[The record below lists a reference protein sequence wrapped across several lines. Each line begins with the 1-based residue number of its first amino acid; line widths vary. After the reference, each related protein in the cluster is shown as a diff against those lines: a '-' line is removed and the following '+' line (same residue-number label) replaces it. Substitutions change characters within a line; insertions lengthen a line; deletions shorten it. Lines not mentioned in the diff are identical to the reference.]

1 MKLSKYISV
10 VLILLLSFNLSAQS
24 KSDTII
30 FKALKDEMSRNLGG
44 LKLENQKPPFFI
56 QNSLADGR
64 YFFAKA
70 SLGALIRSREVP
82 LNNSS
87 YRLMVGDYAIND
99 ENFVSGLQNYNS
111 GGANLSFPIDNDYMA
126 IRRAF
131 WLILDRSYKVS
142 IDNYTQKL
150 SVLKQQNK
158 DKSEIIDDYS
168 RTQPVTALFPY
179 SETKYDKTL
188 WENNIKKISAVFEN
202 FPQIQSSAVDVF
214 IFNANIYTI
223 NSEGS
228 KIRSSVKTACILV
241 NASTQAMDGE
251 LLNDH
256 VLCYAPVSEG
266 LPSVD
271 EISAKV
277 KQMAENLNKRRSAPI
292 IEEAYQGPVVFE
304 GDALAELFNNKL
316 FSNNGLLTSREPLYA
331 VVSSK
336 GMNNKIENKIG
347 KRLCAENISIV
358 SEPKT
363 KVFNNTPLVGSYD
376 IDTEG
381 VVPQN
386 GLMLVDKGILKTLLS
401 DRIPTPKIKESNG
414 SSRFNLTGNIRQKSP
429 GVINVTYSNG
439 QTYADL
445 LKSVATETAKNG
457 LEYYYI
463 VRKFETSNI
472 VQSIQPSP
480 SGFTKPV
487 AIYKVSVKT
496 GNEELV
502 RCANISEF
510 PLLSFKYALGG
521 TTEKVAYNLVNNTV
535 LPISYIVPK
544 AMAFNDISLEKD
556 NSPKGKLPIVENPL
570 VKASK

>member
-1 MKLSKYISV
+1 MKLSKYISIA
-10 VLILLLSFNLSAQS
+10 LILLLSVNLSAQS

-30 FKALKDEMSRNLGG
+30 FKALKDEMSRNLSG

-56 QNSLADGR
+56 QTSLADGK

-82 LNNSS
+82 LNNSN

-111 GGANLSFPIDNDYMA
+111 GGASLSLPIDNDYLA

-241 NASTQAMDGE
+241 NASTQAVDGE
-251 LLNDH
+251 LLNDQ
-256 VLCYAPVSEG
+256 VLCYAPLSDG

-277 KQMAENLNKRRSAPI
+277 KQMAENLDKRRSTPI

-304 GDALAELFNNKL
+304 GDALADLFNNRL
-316 FSNNGLLTSREPLYA
+316 FGNNGLLTSREPLYA
-331 VVSSK
+331 NVTAK

-347 KRLCAENISIV
+347 KRLCAENISIA

-376 IDTEG
+376 IDADG

-401 DRIPTPKIKESNG
+401 DRVPTPKIKESNG
-414 SSRFNLTGNIRQKSP
+414 SVRFNLLGTRLKSP

-445 LKSVATETAKNG
+445 LKSVALETAKNG

-472 VQSIQPSP
+472 IQSFQPSA

-502 RCANISEF
+502 RCANLSEF

-521 TTEKVAYNLVNNTV
+521 TTEKVAYNMVSNTV

-556 NSPKGKLPIVENPL
+556 NSPKGKLPILENPL
-570 VKASK
+570 AKANK